1 MQESNLPKANYEFAA
16 SSARPTLGRIKL
28 YISLKFYIVYREPLI
43 ASPPATTMRI
53 DPMTAF
59 TFLFLSLMAGA
70 TVVSGLWGYTLGRSA
85 LQGIT
90 QPDMRPNRLE
100 EDSRSSK
107 REKMVFVSE
116 EAILE
121 DITARMNGTAT
132 PLPQ

>member
-1 MQESNLPKANYEFAA
+1 
-16 SSARPTLGRIKL
+16 
-28 YISLKFYIVYREPLI
+28 
-43 ASPPATTMRI
+43 MRI
-53 DPMTAF
+53 DPMIAF

-100 EDSRSSK
+100 EDSSNSK